1 MNPPYRAFSLD
12 KKLLEL
18 QPFTTY
24 KKIQK
29 QITLPT
35 FYSATAIATIICL
48 VEKTEKVTAFLFTFC
63 SKVDTDGPMNLFGKE
78 IH

>member
-35 FYSATAIATIICL
+35 FYSATAIATIICP
-48 VEKTEKVTAFLFTFC
+48 VE
-63 SKVDTDGPMNLFGKE
+63 
-78 IH
+78 

>member
-35 FYSATAIATIICL
+35 FLLGYSYRYN
-48 VEKTEKVTAFLFTFC
+48 
-63 SKVDTDGPMNLFGKE
+63 NLSRRINRESNGFFVH
-78 IH
+78 ILQ